1 MFEITK
7 NVESFN
13 RAVYFSKSC
22 ESVELSRYDPIM
34 KTIFLIL
41 MIIAS
46 GQAFSMAG
54 KSARH
59 PHQEEFQRVI
69 LSLKLELEER
79 VHKDEIPRDKAE
91 VIFNLVMAKIQQN
104 LGNSITANTL
114 RYDEADFETFKRQL
128 ESLYQQALTEVSG
141 FEGDD
146 RALLSTEMTYEL
158 IGNLEKL
165 RMYCFIKDHQVS
177 NNREDLLFSH
187 YISSDLNPD
196 EEPIRGLTTLPT
208 ESRLRESFYQACETF
223 MSQADSRPS
232 NWDWLCVNIQN
243 KTASC
248 IDPRQENIQRVKS
261 RLRIE
266 IPRI

>member
-1 MFEITK
+1 MF
-7 NVESFN
+7 V
-13 RAVYFSKSC
+13 A
-22 ESVELSRYDPIM
+22 
-34 KTIFLIL
+34 
-41 MIIAS
+41 A

-79 VHKDEIPRDKAE
+79 VYKEEIPRDRAD

-114 RYDEADFETFKRQL
+114 RFGEADFETFKLQL

-141 FEGDD
+141 FEEDE

-158 IGNLEKL
+158 IASLEKL

-177 NNREDLLFSH
+177 HNREDLLFSH
-187 YISSDLNPD
+187 YISSDLSPD
-196 EEPIRGLTTLPT
+196 EQPIRGLTRLPT
-208 ESRLRESFYQACETF
+208 ESRLRESFYSSCNSF
-223 MSQADSRPS
+223 MSQADTRPS
-232 NWDWLCVNIQN
+232 NSDWICVNIQN
-243 KTASC
+243 KTATC

-261 RLRIE
+261 HLGIE